1 LQTTHARWPIKGFE
15 DANISPNLCQEKNG
29 QIAASIF
36 FSGPNDVIQNSID
49 TLRSDVISKKFKP
62 TGTHIFFIRS
72 LETFCFLRGFEK
84 LSSSIGQQV

>member
-1 LQTTHARWPIKGFE
+1 MRTFRLIYGKR
-15 DANISPNLCQEKNG
+15 KNG

-62 TGTHIFFIRS
+62 TRTQIFFIRS
-72 LETFCFLRGFEK
+72 LETFCFVRGFEQ
-84 LSSSIGQQV
+84 LSSSIGQHV